1 MPSPSPWLLLSSF
14 ASDWQLFGRLARA
27 RHVLSAPA
35 DEDPVGSEWLEAEMS
50 EVVTWRHDRCHP
62 PPPCPDDDD
71 QLDAVPSTA
80 SPGLI
85 CVSSATYLHLMRT
98 LEMIVVSL
106 APLGSFEA
114 ELTTAEAA
122 AVFAAFCREWHVFT
136 RLAHDAAI
144 LGRAFDDLDRVLDD
158 LPVWSYDDPQPPL
171 AVFASERNR
180 QLAELIE

>member
-1 MPSPSPWLLLSSF
+1 
-14 ASDWQLFGRLARA
+14 
-27 RHVLSAPA
+27 
-35 DEDPVGSEWLEAEMS
+35 
-50 EVVTWRHDRCHP
+50 
-62 PPPCPDDDD
+62 
-71 QLDAVPSTA
+71 
-80 SPGLI
+80 
-85 CVSSATYLHLMRT
+85 VSSATYLHLMRT

-122 AVFAAFCREWHVFT
+122 AVFAVFAAFCREWHGFT

>member
-1 MPSPSPWLLLSSF
+1 MNAVSTEI
-14 ASDWQLFGRLARA
+14 RI
-27 RHVLSAPA
+27 PA
-35 DEDPVGSEWLEAEMS
+35 TVTSRPEQIELVAAALGEVGLDQ
-50 EVVTWRHDRCHP
+50 VVGDDRV
-62 PPPCPDDDD
+62 DDDD

-98 LEMIVVSL
+98 LEMIVASL
-106 APLGSFEA
+106 APLGSCEA
-114 ELTTAEAA
+114 KLTTAEAA

-144 LGRAFDDLDRVLDD
+144 LGRAFDGLDRVLDD